1 LPLQNKK
8 IKTSGIEFTGFC
20 RKIRVVFYRFC
31 QSREKVAKL
40 HNKIKN
46 QSTDF
51 FRTIVDDNQIMVA
64 EDLNVKGM
72 CKNEYFAQSRCIME

>member
-31 QSREKVAKL
+31 QSRENGSKL
-40 HNKIKN
+40 LLKEGDAI
-46 QSTDF
+46 
-51 FRTIVDDNQIMVA
+51 IEVVD
-64 EDLNVKGM
+64 KWHYG
-72 CKNEYFAQSRCIME
+72 KNEGSVPAIIVIFYAGYEGEPITIYKK